1 MNGHQLGI
9 YQSVDT
15 TTADPARIVVLLY
28 DGAIRFLLQARE
40 GLDKGDTGAFAQRL
54 SRAHAIIGELSG
66 ALNPEAGGDI
76 AANLGRLYD
85 FMLLHLT
92 QGLIAKSR
100 AHVSVV
106 VDLLQEL
113 RDGFEAA
120 VRASRHAA

>member
-1 MNGHQLGI
+1 MHGHQLGI

-28 DGAIRFLLQARE
+28 DGAIRFLQQARE
-40 GLDKGDTGAFAQRL
+40 GLDQGDGGVFAHRL
-54 SRAHAIIGELSG
+54 SRAHAIIAELSG
-66 ALNPEAGGDI
+66 ALNREVGGEI
-76 AANLGRLYD
+76 ALNLGRLYD

-120 VRASRHAA
+120 VRAGRHAA